1 MLGFRVGVDTLGLPP
16 GTSHE
21 FTKRQPGSLPG
32 DVSHPC
38 RAGATLPAAVWLA
51 P

>member
-32 DVSHPC
+32 DGLTSLQSW
-38 RAGATLPAAVWLA
+38 RDLAGCSLA
-51 P
+51 GS